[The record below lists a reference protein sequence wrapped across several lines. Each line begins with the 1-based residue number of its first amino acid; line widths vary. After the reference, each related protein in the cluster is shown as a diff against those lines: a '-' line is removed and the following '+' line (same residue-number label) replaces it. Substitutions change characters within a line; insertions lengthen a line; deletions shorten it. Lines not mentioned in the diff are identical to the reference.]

1 MLVFTPPT
9 NPWIGF
15 IVELTTLM
23 ESPPLVICKPSLFTS
38 STEMKLWEAPV
49 SSIALVV
56 ILSINISTKSNP
68 SLGVLLELASHSSV
82 AFGDRDDSGKIL
94 HSASPKL
101 SLCPLLKSIHEIEWS
116 ILIRHVGDFKKHAIQ
131 LPSTKPSHAPYPPP
145 PSHHHHLP
153 PPPPPPLW
161 IPRRTQ
167 LHFRRQGITGPPYR
181 PFIGNAGDIRK
192 LAAAALSQPM
202 PKLCHDILWR
212 VDPRYALWSAA
223 HGKTF
228 LFWFGTRPRLAFA
241 EPEMVKEVLLN
252 TGGGG
257 GEFERMQETPIVKYL
272 LGDGL
277 FRLRGPKWAK
287 HRRIISP
294 AFNMERVKEWVPVMV
309 ESTMRMVKKWD
320 KENEG
325 KTTFEIEVHKEL
337 HNFTAEVISRVAFG
351 SSYDEGKRIFQ
362 LQEEQM
368 INVSHAIRQVYIPGF
383 RFLPTESNKR
393 MWRIDKEIQELLKKL
408 VQSNRDTDKN
418 SRYLLNRMISAKK
431 HQKREERI
439 ETQEIIE
446 ECKAFY
452 FAGKETGANFL
463 TWVLILLALY
473 PDWQQKVREE
483 VLKICGQQNVPEA
496 EDLGKLNLVSSQFFI
511 LIFKILYFKIYIQSL
526 NHICLKY
533 LQV

>member
-1 MLVFTPPT
+1 MHPLLLFLLP
-9 NPWIGF
+9 
-15 IVELTTLM
+15 LTTTFL
-23 ESPPLVICKPSLFTS
+23 LLFHT
-38 STEMKLWEAPV
+38 
-49 SSIALVV
+49 I
-56 ILSINISTKSNP
+56 
-68 SLGVLLELASHSSV
+68 
-82 AFGDRDDSGKIL
+82 
-94 HSASPKL
+94 
-101 SLCPLLKSIHEIEWS
+101 
-116 ILIRHVGDFKKHAIQ
+116 
-131 LPSTKPSHAPYPPP
+131 
-145 PSHHHHLP
+145 
-153 PPPPPPLW
+153 LW

-181 PFIGNAGDIRK
+181 PFIGNASDIRE
-192 LAAAALSQPM
+192 LAAAAMSRPM
-202 PKLCHDILWR
+202 PELSHDILWR

-252 TGGGG
+252 TSSGAGV
-257 GEFERMQETPIVKYL
+257 FERMQETPLVKCL

-277 FRLRGPKWAK
+277 FRLRGQKWAK

-309 ESTMRMVKKWD
+309 ASTLRMIGKWD

-325 KTTFEIEVHKEL
+325 KATFEIEVHKEL
-337 HNFTAEVISRVAFG
+337 HNFTADVISRVAFG

-368 INVSHAIRQVYIPGF
+368 INVSHAIQQVYIPGF

-393 MWRIDKEIQELLKKL
+393 MWSIDKEIEALLKKL
-408 VQSNRDTDKN
+408 VQSNQDTDKN
-418 SRYLLNRMISAKK
+418 SRYLLNLMICAKK
-431 HQKREERI
+431 HQKQEERI

-463 TWVLILLALY
+463 TWVLILLASY

-483 VLKICGQQNVPEA
+483 VIKICGQQHVPEA
-496 EDLGKLNLVSSQFFI
+496 EDLGKLNLVNMI
-511 LIFKILYFKIYIQSL
+511 LCETLRLYPPVVSLTRQTCKNVKLGALNIPAGTQLYIPILAIHHDVNIWGEDANEFNPLRFSDTKRHMAAFVPFGLGARICIGQNLVMMEAKLALAIILQHYIFKISSSYVHAPMLLLTLQPQHGAYIQFQRL
-526 NHICLKY
+526 TNTRLHDA
-533 LQV
+533 